1 MPRLVT
7 SIPKYRKHRASGQA
21 LVTINGKDH
30 YLGPHGTK
38 ASKLEYDRII
48 NQWIASSRNPLF
60 GLPSDQCEEPS
71 LSDLM
76 NAYRKWAV
84 KYYRHPDGKPTGTA
98 DNIAPFMRRIRAWY
112 GKVPVSEFTPLAFK
126 DVIKRLI
133 DEGLSISTVN
143 DYIARLKHMFR
154 WGVSEELVG
163 EPVLRRLETVSSE
176 HQGRSQAKARRI
188 VDAVPAEVVEQTMAK
203 IPVVVQSMVQLQRLT
218 GMRPAEVCQIRPCD
232 VTKTDDVWLYSPYQ
246 HKTQHHGKTRVIV
259 IASKAKAILEPFMN
273 GNPDLFC
280 FNPKRSAEI
289 QIARK
294 TAARVTPLSCGNT
307 PKTKR
312 KIQGGPCYTAHS
324 YRRAIHRACDLV
336 FKPEKKLQ
344 GDELKEWQ
352 SKHRW
357 SPNQLRHALA
367 EEVQGIGDIEAVAA
381 VLGHSKL
388 DTSKIYA
395 KHNLKLAIET
405 MRQIG

>member
-1 MPRLVT
+1 MPKLVT

-21 LVTINGKDH
+21 MVTINGKDH

-38 ASKLEYDRII
+38 ASKLEYDRLI

-60 GLPSDQCEEPS
+60 GLPSEQCGEPS

-188 VDAVPAEVVEQTMAK
+188 VDAVPAK

-232 VTKTDDVWLYSPYQ
+232 VTKADDVWLYSPYQ

-259 IASKAKAILEPFMN
+259 IASKAKAILEPFMHGDPN
-273 GNPDLFC
+273 LFC

-294 TAARVTPLSCGNT
+294 TAARVTSLSCGNT
-307 PKTKR
+307 PKTNR

-324 YRRAIHRACDLV
+324 YRRAIHRACELV
-336 FKPEKKLQ
+336 FGKGGIK
-344 GDELKEWQ
+344 
-352 SKHRW
+352 W